1 MSGSCKCKGK
11 ESGSVPL
18 LAEALHL
25 CTPPNLVMKSPVKKT
40 VRRGR
45 YCESKYK
52 GVALQHITAFSYLL
66 SAKIWAF

>member
-25 CTPPNLVMKSPVKKT
+25 CTPQNLVMKSPVKKT

-45 YCESKYK
+45 YCESK
-52 GVALQHITAFSYLL
+52 
-66 SAKIWAF
+66 